1 MLLTGVAG
9 LVAPQVGQALS
20 GSVAILIAVL
30 MFAVSLSFDVAA
42 AMDALSYL
50 ALLLAVVGPN
60 AGAILAAPSTM
71 LLIAA
76 AVVFASGLPAEIAL
90 PAIIDAVVQLVTLPV
105 VANAVAR
112 HASQTPPTR
121 DDGRSGCNGRRGAN
135 ADARQPGQ
143 ARDDAGSACTGRRG
157 ANADARQPG
166 QARDDGRSACTGTAT
181 SDGTGRGL
189 AADRPQW
196 GGGRPGIITTACTI
210 SVDPSQTSGPPPG

>member
-1 MLLTGVAG
+1 MPMPNMSRFRASKAIAIPTRPVVADQRDRIAMLFT
-9 LVAPQVGQALS
+9 
-20 GSVAILIAVL
+20 
-30 MFAVSLSFDVAA
+30 VSKKEV
-42 AMDALSYL
+42 
-50 ALLLAVVGPN
+50 
-60 AGAILAAPSTM
+60 T
-71 LLIAA
+71 IAA

-121 DDGRSGCNGRRGAN
+121 DDGRS
-135 ADARQPGQ
+135 
-143 ARDDAGSACTGRRG
+143 ACTGRRG

-189 AADRPQW
+189 APDRPQR
-196 GGGRPGIITTACTI
+196 GGGRPGIITKACTI

>member
-50 ALLLAVVGPN
+50 ALLLAVIGPN

-90 PAIIDAVVQLVTLPV
+90 PAIIDAVVQLVTSPV

-112 HASQTPPTR
+112 HASQTPPT
-121 DDGRSGCNGRRGAN
+121 
-135 ADARQPGQ
+135 
-143 ARDDAGSACTGRRG
+143 RDDAGSACTGRRG

-166 QARDDGRSACTGTAT
+166 QARDDGRSACTGTVT

-196 GGGRPGIITTACTI
+196 GGGRPGIITKACTI